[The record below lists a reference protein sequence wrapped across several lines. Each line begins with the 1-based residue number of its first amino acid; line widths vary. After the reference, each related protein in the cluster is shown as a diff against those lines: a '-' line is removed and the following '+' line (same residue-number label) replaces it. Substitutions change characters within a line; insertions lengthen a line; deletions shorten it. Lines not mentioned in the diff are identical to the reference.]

1 MVKVIFVFLGFFG
14 GRVWTVESKRG
25 CISQILTVWGCG
37 GGELVLF
44 CEKKT
49 TKLNQNLVFFYAIFS
64 KIIFRFNKI
73 KKRVEICVNEG

>member
-1 MVKVIFVFLGFFG
+1 MYIANLNGVG
-14 GRVWTVESKRG
+14 
-25 CISQILTVWGCG
+25 VWGG
-37 GGELVLF
+37 GLVLF